1 MCLQSNALKFTEN
14 GSVLI
19 HVHVFDKLLQIS
31 VKDTGV
37 GISKENQEKLFKL
50 FGFLAETQKM
60 NKNGVGL
67 GLVIAKDICQA
78 FNGTISVDS
87 EVGTGSTFTY
97 TFPLEEAEKEVE
109 VVSNFTGWK

>member
-1 MCLQSNALKFTEN
+1 MLLCLQSNALKFTEN

-19 HVHVFDKLLQIS
+19 KVLVDDNFLQIS
-31 VKDTGV
+31 VVDTGV

-67 GLVIAKDICQA
+67 GLVIAKDICES
-78 FNGTISVDS
+78 FGGTISVES
-87 EVGTGSTFTY
+87 EIGSGTTFTY
-97 TFPLEEAEKEVE
+97 TFALEDIDD
-109 VVSNFTGWK
+109 